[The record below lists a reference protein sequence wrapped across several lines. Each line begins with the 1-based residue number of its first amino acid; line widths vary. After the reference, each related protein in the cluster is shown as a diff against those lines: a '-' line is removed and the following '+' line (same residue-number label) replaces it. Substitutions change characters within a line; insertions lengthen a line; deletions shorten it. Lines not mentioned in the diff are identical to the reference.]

1 MSFHK
6 VYLTESI
13 GGGERNHIALFIA
26 TGAGAGAAAAPTETN
41 SYTSEN
47 PSGIIYNV
55 IGTIVIGAG
64 QIYEV
69 RETTNPQLALEHIP
83 GTYRCIGQV
92 RHEDLD
98 RFAAICESIPVPG
111 PQLNL
116 RGKPLDPTKPVR
128 RCTEWTME
136 AVEALKEAGILAPEW
151 Q

>member
-1 MSFHK
+1 MSSTHK

-13 GGGERNHIALFIA
+13 GGGEFNHIALFIA
-26 TGAGAGAAAAPTETN
+26 TGAGAGAGPIENN
-41 SYTSEN
+41 SNTSEK
-47 PSGIIYNV
+47 PSGILYNV

-64 QIYEV
+64 QTYEV
-69 RETTNPQLALEHIP
+69 RETTNPQLAIEHIP

-111 PQLNL
+111 PQLSL
-116 RGKPLDPTKPVR
+116 RGKPVDPTKPVR

-136 AVEALKEAGILAPEW
+136 AVEALKEAGILTPER